1 MKLRTVVF
9 ATGCFAWLPLA
20 AAAPEPTAETAVK
33 APEKSLDVLIHELAN
48 ESFRVREDASRKIWQ
63 IGDSAL
69 EELQKAA
76 AGPDPEQ
83 AYRARELIRK
93 IELHITPDTDPS
105 VIKLVELYAKAAPGE
120 KAALFEQMH
129 RQRAWRQML
138 KLYAAET
145 NPEVQS
151 RLQTTVDGV
160 ALIAARECLL
170 KGNPAAAREYLEMA
184 PADPPGLLALADF
197 HRSQG
202 SLAAELARAKTLK
215 GPRADAWLL
224 ALYRAS
230 GDLESA
236 RAAADAAGEN
246 DISAAISILLGD
258 PVPWLR
264 RGQAGEDA
272 GKVYKAYTD
281 IAIRRWQGEP
291 IRAADLEPLE
301 RLAKSRM
308 DGERDNGINALFLLG
323 QTELAE
329 TEFAKNSP
337 SMAFTYFE
345 SLERIPEA
353 MKILGLDP
361 EKPDYT
367 AWVEK
372 RFEAVRKADGEDE
385 DASTETGELYSLAN
399 FMERRGLDREVDK
412 AFLEPLRTLAADD
425 ERKFLDFIAP
435 LFGDGQDSSGAS
447 RLATRVASE
456 WAGNDGRRWD
466 DILASAFGSEESVT
480 PLWDWLLELDPSAT
494 RLDRLEA
501 MLVLRGVGTDPH
513 RLREKWL
520 DRMWEVIAKT
530 PVENRKPLLDK
541 AKLVTSLSPDLANNL
556 KLWDM
561 IAKQDGAD
569 AFMGSRIL
577 YFTAGGR
584 WNEAADFFLEQI
596 GNFEKA
602 KQDPRLDFHACAAAC
617 LRKAGRVEEA
627 AAQDDLV
634 DKLSLS
640 RDSIGIAN
648 GYALG
653 EDFARS
659 AQWYAKAVRMADTV
673 DNEFGIS
680 LELHGQNLLN
690 RGAWKETGAIF
701 EVLAQMSASN
711 PGYGSPVAKMRYR
724 LESDLGRALANLKT
738 DRAGSISLLD
748 ACHKMFPSDGSLA
761 DYFFPA
767 VRKSGLIKEHDD
779 WFKISWGRISAVVKK
794 FPGSDN
800 TYNTAGWLA
809 SRAARNL
816 DEAES
821 YLEKALSMNPD
832 QAAYLDTM
840 AEIQFAKGK
849 REKALEW
856 SSRAVNFMP
865 QDTMLRQQHEHFR
878 NDPFPK

>member
-9 ATGCFAWLPLA
+9 ATGCFAWLPLV
-20 AAAPEPTAETAVK
+20 AAAPEPSPEAAVK
-33 APEKSLDVLIHELAN
+33 APEKPLEALIHELAD

-105 VIKLVELYAKAAPGE
+105 VIKLVERYAKAAPNE
-120 KAALFEQMH
+120 KLALFEQML

-138 KLYAAET
+138 KLFAAET

-151 RLQTTVDGV
+151 RLQTIVDGV
-160 ALIAARECLL
+160 ALIAARENLL
-170 KGNPAAAREYLEMA
+170 KGNVAGAREYLEMA
-184 PADPPGLLALADF
+184 PANAAGLLALADF

-202 SLAAELARAKTLK
+202 TLPAELARAKTLK

-236 RAAADAAGEN
+236 RVAADAAGEN
-246 DISAAISILLGD
+246 EISAAISVLLGD

-264 RGQAGEDA
+264 RGQAGEDS
-272 GKVYKAYTD
+272 GKVYKAYTE

-291 IRAADLEPLE
+291 VRAADLEPLE
-301 RLAKSRM
+301 RAAKSRM

-323 QTELAE
+323 QTGLAE

-337 SMAFTYFE
+337 SLAFTYFE

-361 EKPDYT
+361 EKPDYG

-372 RFEAVRKADGEDE
+372 RFESIQKADGEDE
-385 DASTETGELYSLAN
+385 DASAETGELYSLAN

-412 AFLEPLRTLAADD
+412 AFLEPLRVLAADD
-425 ERKFLDFIAP
+425 ERKFLDFLGP
-435 LFGDGQDSSGAS
+435 LFGDGQESSGAC
-447 RLATRVASE
+447 RLATRAAAD
-456 WAGNDGRRWD
+456 WAGNDGRRWED
-466 DILASAFGSEESVT
+466 VLAGAFGSEESVT
-480 PLWDWLLELDPSAT
+480 PLWDWLLELDPAAT

-513 RLREKWL
+513 HLREKWL
-520 DRMWEVIAKT
+520 DRMWNVIAKT
-530 PVENRKPLLDK
+530 PVENRKPLLEK
-541 AKLVTSLSPDLANNL
+541 AKIVTSLSPDLANNL

-561 IAKQDGAD
+561 ISKQEDSGA
-569 AFMGSRIL
+569 FISSRIL

-596 GNFEKA
+596 RNFEKE

-617 LRKAGRVEEA
+617 LRKAGRIEEA
-627 AAQDDLV
+627 NSQDDLV

-640 RDSIGIAN
+640 QDSIKIAS
-648 GYALG
+648 GYAVG
-653 EDFARS
+653 EDFVRS
-659 AQWYAKAVRMADTV
+659 AQWYAKAVRMADTL
-673 DNEFGIS
+673 DNEFAVS
-680 LELHGQNLLN
+680 LELHGENLLN

-711 PGYGSPVAKMRYR
+711 SGYGSPIAKMRYR
-724 LESDLGRALANLKT
+724 LQSDLGRALAKLKA
-738 DRAGSISLLD
+738 DRAGSVAMLD
-748 ACHKMFPSDGSLA
+748 ACHGMFPSDGSLA

-767 VRKSGLIKEHDD
+767 VRKAGLVKEHDE

-794 FPGSDN
+794 YPGSDN
-800 TYNTAGWLA
+800 TCNTAGWLA

-816 DEAES
+816 DEAEG
-821 YLEKALSMNPD
+821 YLEKALAMNPD

-878 NDPFPK
+878 SDPFPK